1 MSALVLAPTWTDT
14 LSNSAFGTKR
24 RDALVV
30 VIVLVIGYRRLR
42 AVLATHGGSDGLS
55 RDDGAI
61 DRRRIHADQ
70 ATMAAIAAG
79 DDRAFARLAAEE
91 TPKLLRFARTLLSG
105 TAEAEEV
112 VQEALLRLWRQADG
126 WQPTGRVST
135 WLHQVTYRLCID
147 IIRRRQV
154 SVPIEA
160 DIELEDEIPPPDAG
174 LLRADDV
181 RAVRAALAGLPER
194 QRTALVLFHF
204 QELGQ
209 AEAAAVMGVGER
221 AFESLLARARRSLRS
236 ALSGAGDDDG
246 GTP

>member
-1 MSALVLAPTWTDT
+1 MTALAFAPSGWTQ
-14 LSNSAFGTKR
+14 LLPAFGLGGKR
-24 RDALVV
+24 RGASAA
-30 VIVLVIGYRRLR
+30 VIGYRRIR
-42 AVLATHGGSDGLS
+42 AAIATRHGSESLS
-55 RDDGAI
+55 RDDDLT

-70 ATMAAIAAG
+70 ATMAAIATG

-91 TPKLLRFARTLLSG
+91 TPRLLRFARTLLAG

-112 VQEALLRLWRQADG
+112 VQEALLRLWRQAEA

-147 IIRRRQV
+147 IIRRRQP
-154 SVPIEA
+154 SVPIDA
-160 DIELEDEIPPPDAG
+160 DTDFEDNTPRPDAG

-181 RAVRAALAGLPER
+181 QAVRAALAELPER

-204 QELGQ
+204 QELAQ
-209 AEAAAVMGVGER
+209 ADAAAVMGVGER
-221 AFESLLARARRSLRS
+221 AFESLLARGRRGLRA
-236 ALSGAGDDDG
+236 ALSVPENKNG

>member
-1 MSALVLAPTWTDT
+1 MSALALAPPFWTGT
-14 LSNSAFGTKR
+14 LPAFDWGAKG
-24 RDALVV
+24 RDAS
-30 VIVLVIGYRRLR
+30 VLIIGYRRLR
-42 AVLATHGGSDGLS
+42 AAIATRRGSEGLS
-55 RDDGAI
+55 RDDGPI

-221 AFESLLARARRSLRS
+221 AFESLLARARRSLRN

>member
-1 MSALVLAPTWTDT
+1 MSVLALAPSWTDT
-14 LSNSAFGTKR
+14 LPELGFGRGGRGASA
-24 RDALVV
+24 L
-30 VIVLVIGYRRLR
+30 IIGYRRLR
-42 AVLATHGGSDGLS
+42 AAVATRRGSESLS
-55 RDDGAI
+55 RDDDPI
-61 DRRRIHADQ
+61 DRRRIQADE

-91 TPKLLRFARTLLSG
+91 TPRLLRFARTLLTG

-112 VQEALLRLWRQADG
+112 VQEALLRLWRQASG
-126 WQPTGRVST
+126 WQATGRVST

-147 IIRRRQV
+147 ILRRRQP

-160 DIELEDEIPPPDAG
+160 DIEIEDEIPGPDAG

-181 RAVRAALAGLPER
+181 RAVRAALAALPER

-204 QELGQ
+204 QEMAQ
-209 AEAAAVMGVGER
+209 ADAAAVMGIGER
-221 AFESLLARARRSLRS
+221 AFESLLARARRGLRA
-236 ALSGAGDDDG
+236 ALSGVGNKDG